1 MIAADTNVWI
11 RYVTNDDPV
20 QARRALALLEN
31 ASRVFLPK
39 TVLLEVEWV
48 LRAVYELPRDSVRGA
63 LLHVL
68 GLEKV
73 IPEEAEQ
80 VAAAIDLYE
89 KGLDFADA
97 LHLASA
103 GKGTLFHSFDAAL
116 VKGARAAGVDAAAV
130 P

>member
-1 MIAADTNVWI
+1 
-11 RYVTNDDPV
+11 
-20 QARRALALLEN
+20 
-31 ASRVFLPK
+31 
-39 TVLLEVEWV
+39 
-48 LRAVYELPRDSVRGA
+48 VRGA
-63 LLHVL
+63 LLHIL

-73 IPEEAEQ
+73 ISEDAEQ
-80 VAAAIDLYE
+80 VAVAVGLYE

-103 GKGTLFHSFDAAL
+103 GEGTVFHSFDAAL

>member
-1 MIAADTNVWI
+1 MIAVDTNVWI
-11 RYVTNDDPV
+11 RYVTNDDPD
-20 QARRALALLEN
+20 QTPRALALLEN
-31 ASRVFLPK
+31 AVQVFLPK

-48 LRAVYELPRDSVRGA
+48 LRAVYELPRQAVRHV
-63 LLHVL
+63 LLQIL

-73 IPEEAEQ
+73 ILEEAEQ
-80 VAAAIDLYE
+80 VALGMELYE

-103 GKGTLFHSFDAAL
+103 GEGTTFHSFDAAL
-116 VKGARAAGVDAAAV
+116 VRGARAAGVDVAAV

>member
-1 MIAADTNVWI
+1 MIAVDTNVWI
-11 RYVTNDDPV
+11 RYVTNDDPE
-20 QARRALALLEN
+20 QAQRALALLEK

-48 LRAVYELPRDSVRGA
+48 LRAVYDLPRDAVRNT
-63 LLHVL
+63 LLHIL

-80 VAAAIDLYE
+80 IALGMALYE

-97 LHLASA
+97 LHLASTGA
-103 GKGTLFHSFDAAL
+103 GTTFHSFDAAL
-116 VKGARAAGVDAAAV
+116 VKGARAAGADAAAV

>member
-11 RYVTNDDPV
+11 RYVTNDDPA
-20 QARRALALLEN
+20 QARRALALLEK
-31 ASRVFLPK
+31 ASQIFLPK

-48 LRAVYELPRDSVRGA
+48 LRAVYELPRESVRGA

-73 IPEEAEQ
+73 IPEDAEQ
-80 VAAAIDLYE
+80 VAVAVDLYE

-103 GKGTLFHSFDAAL
+103 GEGTIFHSFDAAL
-116 VKGARAAGVDAAAV
+116 VKGARAAGAAAAAV

>member
-11 RYVTNDDPV
+11 RYVTNDDPL

-31 ASRVFLPK
+31 ASQIFLPK

-48 LRAVYELPRDSVRGA
+48 LRAVYELPRESVRGA
-63 LLHVL
+63 LLHIL
-68 GLEKV
+68 GLEK
-73 IPEEAEQ
+73 IISEDAEQ
-80 VAAAIDLYE
+80 VAVAIDLHK

-103 GKGTLFHSFDAAL
+103 GEGTTFHSFDAAL
-116 VKGARAAGVDAAAV
+116 VKGARAAGIDAAAV